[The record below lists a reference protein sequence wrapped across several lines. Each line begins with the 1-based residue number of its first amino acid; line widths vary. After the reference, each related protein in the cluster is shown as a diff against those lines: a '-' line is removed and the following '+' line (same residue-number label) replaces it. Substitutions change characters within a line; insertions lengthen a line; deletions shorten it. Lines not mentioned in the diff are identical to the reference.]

1 MQKARRKRWLLLA
14 LVGLLLLC
22 AAPNLGGM
30 FFPWLTPPAQA
41 IARPASGPSSQG
53 GGGGGINKCTSGQRG
68 PAFGGTVVVNAG
80 EVLCSDLTALGST
93 VDVEGTVQGA
103 ILAFGS
109 SIYIAGSVSGDINL
123 YGGRLVMRGS
133 SHVHGDINLFGGS
146 EQKETGAQFDG
157 HITDRVRQPY
167 QWFSASHEF
176 VFPFWPILTWALLGL
191 LLTSLLPEH
200 VMFVRTTVA
209 TKTRRSLMIGLL
221 SLLLAPI
228 VLLVLIALIIPIPL
242 AIIVVIGLI
251 AAWALGTVSTGWL
264 VGEAV
269 LRAVAPRQSARL
281 TQVVVGMAV
290 LALLGA
296 LPYIGGL
303 ITLGVGVLGVGAVFL
318 SRFGTRLYKPPRQP
332 LTL

>member
-1 MQKARRKRWLLLA
+1 MPKGGRRRWLFLA
-14 LVGLLLLC
+14 LVGLVLIFASL
-22 AAPNLGGM
+22 NLGVGRLL
-30 FFPWLTPPAQA
+30 PWLTPPVQA
-41 IARPASGPSSQG
+41 IASPAHGQASKGDS
-53 GGGGGINKCTSGQRG
+53 IKCTSGQRG
-68 PAFGGTVVVNAG
+68 PAFGGTVVVNPG
-80 EVLCSDLTALGST
+80 EVVCSDLTAFGST

-123 YGGRLVMRGS
+123 YGSRLVMQGG
-133 SHVHGDINLFGGS
+133 SHVHGDINLFGGN
-146 EQKETGAQFDG
+146 EQKKTGAQFDG
-157 HITDRVRQPY
+157 HITDRASQPY
-167 QWFSASHEF
+167 QWLGANHEF
-176 VFPFWPILTWALLGL
+176 VFPFWPMLTWALLGL

-209 TKTRRSLMIGLL
+209 TKTRRSLVIGLL
-221 SLLLAPI
+221 SLLLTPI
-228 VLLVLIALIIPIPL
+228 VLLVLIALIIPIPF

-251 AAWALGTVSTGWL
+251 AAWALGTVSIGWL

-269 LRAVAPRQSARL
+269 LRAVAPRQSTRL
-281 TQVVVGMAV
+281 TQVVIGMAV